1 MTALPCQQG
10 VKSNQLVTTAK
21 ANRKKKDVW
30 RHNPI
35 SVKTS
40 KTG

>member
-21 ANRKKKDVW
+21 ANRKKNMSDVII
-30 RHNPI
+30 R
-35 SVKTS
+35 
-40 KTG
+40 